1 MDSDTVN
8 CTRHSELVAFL
19 FSAIV
24 PMIEIVSAVLLISS
38 FPFQKA
44 FCLMLHHNA
53 FLELGVVIFATI
65 SSVQRDLESIQFLL
79 AMGLWLVD
87 IVRLYQIHG

>member
-8 CTRHSELVAFL
+8 CTRHSELMAFL

-24 PMIEIVSAVLLISS
+24 PVIEIVATVLLICS
-38 FPFQKA
+38 FPFQEA
-44 FCLMLHHNA
+44 LSLMLNHNA
-53 FLELGVVIFATI
+53 FLELGIVIFASV
-65 SSVQRDLESIQFLL
+65 SSVQGNFECVQLLL

-87 IVRLYQIHG
+87 IVRLYQING